1 MKTLKNKK
9 GNKIVRVPDK
19 KPNEIEG
26 ILDLL
31 EKGWKYCPKSEW
43 NPLERRAQS
52 YKKRGL
58 EKQAKKIRAFKK
70 EVRKLVGSL

>member
-1 MKTLKNKK
+1 MKTLKNNK
-9 GNKIVRVPDK
+9 GNKFIRVPDK

-43 NPLERRAQS
+43 KKSTRDTQKKPKKS
-52 YKKRGL
+52 VKKR
-58 EKQAKKIRAFKK
+58 AKKAKK
-70 EVRKLVGSL
+70 Q

>member
-9 GNKIVRVPDK
+9 GDKVVRVPDK

-43 NPLERRAQS
+43 
-52 YKKRGL
+52 KKKVRDTA
-58 EKQAKKIRAFKK
+58 KPAKKAKK
-70 EVRKLVGSL
+70 KASKKNDRKAKS

>member
-9 GNKIVRVPDK
+9 GDKFVRVPDK

-31 EKGWKYCPKSEW
+31 EKGWQYCSKTEWKEKARDVALKTQTKKPKKKVKK
-43 NPLERRAQS
+43 A
-52 YKKRGL
+52 KKR
-58 EKQAKKIRAFKK
+58 KSQ
-70 EVRKLVGSL
+70 S

>member
-9 GNKIVRVPDK
+9 GDKFIRVPDK

-43 NPLERRAQS
+43 
-52 YKKRGL
+52 KKNTRDTQ
-58 EKQAKKIRAFKK
+58 KKSKKSVKKKTKKAKKQ
-70 EVRKLVGSL
+70 